1 MDVSNIN
8 PTTSSPNP
16 DPQIAKDKIFEL
28 SAENIEEG
36 ISQIKR
42 GDVGFEVEP
51 NSEKVSHKVIKL
63 AQKVFV
69 SKGETNIIHSFVV
82 IKVDPKQKIIYVA
95 EASGQ
100 RGLVETAYHV
110 NEFVKAHT
118 RFLIYQ
124 NKSEHFR
131 EIYAT
136 VAEKQIDKIINGLEQ
151 KNNLYSRQT
160 CFSTPFHNI
169 VYGPNAKKNLAE
181 GCADFILNQPIK
193 DSNNQRKS
201 AICSSFAAMTF
212 QIGQL
217 YESIRSVE
225 LETLKN

>member
-1 MDVSNIN
+1 M
-8 PTTSSPNP
+8 
-16 DPQIAKDKIFEL
+16 
-28 SAENIEEG
+28 
-36 ISQIKR
+36 
-42 GDVGFEVEP
+42 
-51 NSEKVSHKVIKL
+51 

-110 NEFVKAHT
+110 NEFVKART

-160 CFSTPFHNI
+160 YFSTPFPNI

-217 YESIRSVE
+217 YESIGSVE
-225 LETLKN
+225 LETLKQLDKPKITNYLLKKLDSSKELINNFFQQHAILEIDAEHIMPVTFHRILSQQVEQQK